1 MQTIRQLAVE
11 GLSHLRENGQETLAV
26 DEDARRILREWIRHP
41 RTRESAGTTH
51 RPPAPSAPVG
61 TPAPAPSNI
70 PTTIPSTVEEKLAYL
85 RQRAQH
91 WKPALR
97 LGSLRET
104 MVFATGSP
112 HARLMLV
119 GEAPGYDEER
129 LREPFVGRAGQKL
142 NQILAAMG
150 LSRQEIYIS
159 NVCKFRPAMG
169 ASQGTANRPPTE
181 EEIAACLPLILAEI
195 RAIQPTCIIC
205 LGGSAAKG
213 LLGSASS
220 VSSLR
225 GRWLECQ
232 GIPVRV
238 TYHPSYLLRNESMNA
253 RRAVWEDMLAAM
265 EKLGLPISEK
275 QKQYFLPH

>member
-11 GLSHLRENGQETLAV
+11 GLSHLRENGQETLAL
-26 DEDARRILREWIRHP
+26 DDDARRILREWVRHP
-41 RTRESAGTTH
+41 RTQEAAEASSL
-51 RPPAPSAPVG
+51 PPASSTISTDV
-61 TPAPAPSNI
+61 
-70 PTTIPSTVEEKLAYL
+70 PTTVEEKLAYL
-85 RQRAQH
+85 QQRAQH
-91 WKPALR
+91 WKPARR

-169 ASQGTANRPPTE
+169 STQGTANRPPTE

-205 LGGSAAKG
+205 LGGSSAKG
-213 LLGSASS
+213 LLGTASS

-238 TYHPSYLLRNESMNA
+238 TYHPSYLLRNESISA

-275 QKQYFLPH
+275 QRQYFLPH